1 MAGPTGPT
9 GPAGA
14 AGPTGPTGAAGATG
28 PTGATGAAGP
38 TGPAGA
44 PGATGPT
51 GPAGSSG
58 EPGAPGPTGPTGP
71 SVDVPD
77 NVFASFHNAE
87 YSLQQNSLIPLVQ
100 SVPDTTGNITLSD
113 PEHIGLEPGYYLI
126 SYKVSGLFSTP
137 NYMQITPSYNGT
149 AHLETGVYFATNADG
164 SSACGSSHF
173 IIRAPAST
181 ILTLNYSGSAV
192 RCDPAKKRTLPIRGQ
207 SSFSVQ

>member
-1 MAGPTGPT
+1 M
-9 GPAGA
+9 
-14 AGPTGPTGAAGATG
+14 
-28 PTGATGAAGP
+28 
-38 TGPAGA
+38 
-44 PGATGPT
+44 
-51 GPAGSSG
+51 
-58 EPGAPGPTGPTGP
+58 
-71 SVDVPD
+71 DVPD

-137 NYMQITPSYNGT
+137 NYMQVTPSYNGT

-192 RCDPAKKRTLPIRGQ
+192 RCDPAKNKRTLPLQGQ
-207 SSFSVQ
+207 SSFSVQMKKSCSNQSQNRIIVVEMIGIEPTTS

>member
-1 MAGPTGPT
+1 M
-9 GPAGA
+9 
-14 AGPTGPTGAAGATG
+14 
-28 PTGATGAAGP
+28 
-38 TGPAGA
+38 
-44 PGATGPT
+44 
-51 GPAGSSG
+51 
-58 EPGAPGPTGPTGP
+58 
-71 SVDVPD
+71 DVPD

-137 NYMQITPSYNGT
+137 NYMQVTPSYNGT

-192 RCDPAKKRTLPIRGQ
+192 ARDAEVDMTILRLRHPL
-207 SSFSVQ
+207 

>member
-1 MAGPTGPT
+1 M
-9 GPAGA
+9 
-14 AGPTGPTGAAGATG
+14 
-28 PTGATGAAGP
+28 
-38 TGPAGA
+38 
-44 PGATGPT
+44 
-51 GPAGSSG
+51 
-58 EPGAPGPTGPTGP
+58 
-71 SVDVPD
+71 DVPD

-137 NYMQITPSYNGT
+137 NYMQVTPSYNGT

-192 RCDPAKKRTLPIRGQ
+192 ARQKTRGLSLIRGQ
-207 SSFSVQ
+207 SSFSVQIKKSCSNQSQNRTLVVEMIGIEPTTS

>member
-1 MAGPTGPT
+1 MKKSMVLFLSLPMLISFTACSQEGDNISSSAPT
-9 GPAGA
+9 PAA
-14 AGPTGPTGAAGATG
+14 A
-28 PTGATGAAGP
+28 
-38 TGPAGA
+38 A
-44 PGATGPT
+44 PQTFEVSDPET
-51 GPAGSSG
+51 S
-58 EPGAPGPTGPTGP
+58 

-126 SYKVSGLFSTP
+126 PYKVSGLFSTP

-181 ILTLNYSGSAV
+181 ILTLNYSGSAAARDAEV
-192 RCDPAKKRTLPIRGQ
+192 DMTILRLRRPL
-207 SSFSVQ
+207 